1 MRRKGTLLLAVGAL
15 LLLGALG
22 LTGYNLWDE
31 NRAAAAAGSTMTVL
45 SEVIQPVSAVKPEDV
60 VELTGEVRIPDYIL
74 DPNMDLPVLEV
85 DGNRYVG
92 YLEIPVLELK
102 LPVLE
107 HWSYPNLK
115 LSACRYTGTPYKGN
129 LVIAAHNYAQH
140 FGRLGRLTE
149 GDEVRFTDMDG
160 NSFAYTVA
168 GLEQL
173 DPRQVKDMLSGGWDL
188 SLFTC
193 TLSGQSRLT
202 VRCVRV

>member
-1 MRRKGTLLLAVGAL
+1 M
-15 LLLGALG
+15 
-22 LTGYNLWDE
+22 
-31 NRAAAAAGSTMTVL
+31 
-45 SEVIQPVSAVKPEDV
+45 
-60 VELTGEVRIPDYIL
+60 
-74 DPNMDLPVLEV
+74 
-85 DGNRYVG
+85 
-92 YLEIPVLELK
+92 
-102 LPVLE
+102 
-107 HWSYPNLK
+107 
-115 LSACRYTGTPYKGN
+115 
-129 LVIAAHNYAQH
+129 IAAHNYAQH
-140 FGRLGRLTE
+140 FGRLSRLTE